1 MALPTQVW
9 HPERNRLKRLPRH
22 VGIIP
27 DGNRRWADGHGLER
41 QDGYAAGIMPGLQL
55 LEIGRAL
62 GIPEAS
68 VYGFTREN
76 TRRSRV
82 QVEAFSRACVD
93 FAAQAVAVGAAVRV
107 FGDTESRVFPDE
119 LRALAAERSPGDV
132 RVNLLVNYSWQW
144 DVAAG
149 RAAGTAAPAWAE
161 GLLLATA
168 EGQSYEATVSGNT
181 IEGIYLDSAGGCND
195 TYDFHAQL
203 DVPLLAPP
211 PFSTVPGYFDFANDQ
226 DKSIDLWGNPTGPAN
241 LVLRSRDV
249 VDFSPVFPLSLTL
262 RVGETAVWEFVIEES
277 SPPTPAPV
285 GAIWARAPMPE
296 NIVDLMFESI
306 NKSVL
311 TAQDA
316 ANGQL
321 IALYAP
327 HDFDWTLK
335 WLSQTIDSTP

>member
-82 QVEAFSRACVD
+82 QVEAFSRACID
-93 FAAQAVAVGAAVRV
+93 FAEQAVAVGAAVRV

-119 LRALAAERSPGDV
+119 LRPLAARRSPGDV

-149 RAAGTAAPAWAE
+149 RAAGTVSPAWAE
-161 GLLLATA
+161 GLPLATA
-168 EGQSYEATVSGNT
+168 EVPRVELVVRWGGRRRLSGFLPLQSAYADLYVIDALWPDMEGEQFVEALEWYAMQDVT
-181 IEGIYLDSAGGCND
+181 LGG
-195 TYDFHAQL
+195 
-203 DVPLLAPP
+203 
-211 PFSTVPGYFDFANDQ
+211 
-226 DKSIDLWGNPTGPAN
+226 
-241 LVLRSRDV
+241 
-249 VDFSPVFPLSLTL
+249 
-262 RVGETAVWEFVIEES
+262 
-277 SPPTPAPV
+277 
-285 GAIWARAPMPE
+285 
-296 NIVDLMFESI
+296 
-306 NKSVL
+306 
-311 TAQDA
+311 
-316 ANGQL
+316 
-321 IALYAP
+321 
-327 HDFDWTLK
+327 
-335 WLSQTIDSTP
+335 